1 MLSDMKQQIRR
12 AYDENV
18 GFEQATETVCPC
30 HPALGEAEERPIDRN
45 GCGDCQYPYQQG
57 MHVCG
62 FGVHKGILAAVY
74 APLSRFDE
82 LYDVETA
89 YRRGTMFSEL
99 DKPFYGDGKEVD
111 CRGNE
116 K

>member
-1 MLSDMKQQIRR
+1 MLSNMKHQIQRG
-12 AYDENV
+12 YDENV
-18 GFEQATETVCPC
+18 GFEQSTEAVCPC
-30 HPALGEAEERPIDRN
+30 RPVLDGVDEGYVERN
-45 GCGDCQYPYQQG
+45 GCGGCQYPYQEG

-99 DKPFYGDGKEVD
+99 DKPFYGDGKGVD